1 MPYYY
6 TIIIFKTYDLM
17 VAMKGVILISTYPD
31 EESAVN
37 AAKGSVDNMLA
48 ACVNIVK
55 VRSIY
60 RWQDKVEDTYE
71 YLALFKTTDDA
82 LDRLKEFIIKT
93 HKYTVP
99 EVVTVDMDNVSK
111 SYMEWMISSITH

>member
-1 MPYYY
+1 
-6 TIIIFKTYDLM
+6 M

-31 EESAVN
+31 EESAVY

-60 RWQDKVEDTYE
+60 RWQGKVEDTYE
-71 YLALFKTTDDA
+71 YLALFKTTDDTV
-82 LDRLKEFIIKT
+82 DRLKEFIVKT

-99 EVVTVDMDNVSK
+99 EIVTVDMDSVSK
-111 SYMEWMISSITH
+111 SYMEWMVSSITH